1 MVSSRL
7 RTVRRLG
14 LGLGL
19 GVVGGWTLGL
29 LQKAPTPTI
38 PLAAGSAGPAP
49 VDAAPDGAET
59 PSVTLAEGDYREDVP
74 ARAGQQVDAPDDV
87 TSVVDTTAATDRPPA
102 AVPAQPESPATAQV
116 DAAAALRE
124 ARARARQRLTG
135 E

>member
-59 PSVTLAEGDYREDVP
+59 PSVTLAEGDYRED
-74 ARAGQQVDAPDDV
+74 
-87 TSVVDTTAATDRPPA
+87 
-102 AVPAQPESPATAQV
+102 ESPATAQV

>member
-7 RTVRRLG
+7 RMVGRLG

-49 VDAAPDGAET
+49 DGTET
-59 PSVTLAEGDYREDVP
+59 PSVTLAEGDYREDV
-74 ARAGQQVDAPDDV
+74 
-87 TSVVDTTAATDRPPA
+87 TSVVDTTAATDLPPA
-102 AVPAQPESPATAQV
+102 AAPAQPEPPATTQV
-116 DAAAALRE
+116 DAAAALRA

>member
-7 RTVRRLG
+7 RMLRRFG

-49 VDAAPDGAET
+49 VDAAPVGAAPDGTET
-59 PSVTLAEGDYREDVP
+59 PSVTLAEGDYREDV
-74 ARAGQQVDAPDDV
+74 
-87 TSVVDTTAATDRPPA
+87 TSVVDTTAAIDLPPA
-102 AVPAQPESPATAQV
+102 AAPAQPEPPAIAQV
-116 DAAAALRE
+116 DAAAALRA

>member
-14 LGLGL
+14 LGLGI

-29 LQKAPTPTI
+29 LQKAPTPSI

-49 VDAAPDGAET
+49 VDAAPDGTET
-59 PSVTLAEGDYREDVP
+59 PSVTLAEGDYRE
-74 ARAGQQVDAPDDV
+74 
-87 TSVVDTTAATDRPPA
+87 VVATTAATDPPPA
-102 AVPAQPESPATAQV
+102 AAPAQPESPATAQV